1 MNNILCNFF
10 FSNMINIFAFW
21 RWHCI
26 ESLYSTLH
34 LTPSLYSHFFLSLLS
49 LTLSSISTLSSFSF
63 LSLLISLLSL
73 LSHLL
78 SLYFFCKKA
87 QLFNIHNKIL
97 PELSL
102 TSLVCFK
109 CSDIRLADAHSTG
122 ISVIRYLFT
131 LHDANNLGKKHQHVS
146 WYACERLKICW
157 FKNKNKIKKTK
168 AKSEVLDKKRQ
179 LL

>member
-1 MNNILCNFF
+1 
-10 FSNMINIFAFW
+10 MINIFAFW

-102 TSLVCFK
+102 TSLACFK
-109 CSDIRLADAHSTG
+109 CPYIRLADAHSTVLYDTCLPSMMQ
-122 ISVIRYLFT
+122 IIW
-131 LHDANNLGKKHQHVS
+131 GKSIKMLADTRVKG
-146 WYACERLKICW
+146 WKYVDLKIKTRLKRR
-157 FKNKNKIKKTK
+157 
-168 AKSEVLDKKRQ
+168 RQ
-179 LL
+179 NLRFWIRNDNCYNI

>member
-1 MNNILCNFF
+1 
-10 FSNMINIFAFW
+10 MINIFAFW

-49 LTLSSISTLSSFSF
+49 LTLSSISTLSSLSF

-102 TSLVCFK
+102 TSLACFK
-109 CSDIRLADAHSTG
+109 CPYIRLADAHSTG

-131 LHDANNLGKKHQHVS
+131 LYDANNLGESISMLADRRVKGWKYVDLKIKT
-146 WYACERLKICW
+146 RLKRR
-157 FKNKNKIKKTK
+157 
-168 AKSEVLDKKRQ
+168 RQ
-179 LL
+179 NLRFWIRNDNCYNI